1 MVEQSEKEKLDNMSE
16 EEEKEDDESLMCRF
30 YRNEFPEE
38 NELVVVKIRDV
49 HDTGAYVNL
58 LEYNEAEGM
67 IPFTEVTKKRVNT
80 VSRLVKVGKVEIMMV
95 LRVDPVKGYI
105 DLSRKKV
112 HMEEAAARD
121 QHYKKA
127 KVVHSIMKHTA
138 SKL

>member
-1 MVEQSEKEKLDNMSE
+1 MVEQSEKERIDNVSDE
-16 EEEKEDDESLMCRF
+16 DEREDDESLCCRY

-58 LEYNEAEGM
+58 LEYNEIEGM

-112 HMEEAAARD
+112 HMEEAGARD
-121 QHYKKA
+121 
-127 KVVHSIMKHTA
+127 
-138 SKL
+138 

>member
-1 MVEQSEKEKLDNMSE
+1 MVEKSDKERLDNVSDE
-16 EEEKEDDESLMCRF
+16 DEKEDDESLMCRF

-38 NELVVVKIRDV
+38 NELVVVKIRNV
-49 HDTGAYVNL
+49 HDTGAYVSL
-58 LEYNEAEGM
+58 LEYNEIEGM

-80 VSRLVKVGKVEIMMV
+80 VSRLVKVGKTEIMMV

-112 HMEEAAARD
+112 HMEEAQVRD

-127 KVVHSIMKHTA
+127 KVVHSILKHTA